1 MQRRDLWKLLSLGA
15 GSSMLPAMLREA
27 RAAVPTLKFRELY
40 IKGDELTDLAK
51 SLNGKTVRMTGYMAP
66 PLKPEVRFFVLTKL
80 PMSVCPFCESEAQ
93 WPDDLVV
100 AYCDD
105 AIDVVRYTDLIDVEG
120 KLELGFWK
128 DPETQFVS
136 LIRITGATYVKR

>member
-1 MQRRDLWKLLSLGA
+1 VRRRDLLKFLSLGT
-15 GSSMLPAMLREA
+15 GAMMFPGA
-27 RAAVPTLKFRELY
+27 TANAAAPVLKFRELY
-40 IKGDELTDLAK
+40 VRGDELSDLTK
-51 SLNGKTVRMTGYMAP
+51 SLDGKIVQMTGYMAP

-93 WPDDLVV
+93 WPDDFVV

-105 AIDVVRYTDLIDVEG
+105 PIDVVRYTDLIDVEG
-120 KLELGFWK
+120 KLEIGFWK

>member
-1 MQRRDLWKLLSLGA
+1 MQRRDILKSIPVAAAGLFLPGALGLA
-15 GSSMLPAMLREA
+15 E
-27 RAAVPTLKFRELY
+27 AAVPVLKFRELY
-40 IKGDELTDLAK
+40 TKGDELSDVTK
-51 SLNGKTVRMTGYMAP
+51 SLDGKTVQMTGYMAP

-100 AYCDD
+100 AYCDNP
-105 AIDVVRYTDLIDVEG
+105 IDVVRYTDLINVEG
-120 KLELGFWK
+120 RLELGFWK

-136 LIRITGATYVKR
+136 LIRITGATYEKR

>member
-1 MQRRDLWKLLSLGA
+1 MQRRDFLKSIPAGAAGLLLPGA
-15 GSSMLPAMLREA
+15 VGTAG
-27 RAAVPTLKFRELY
+27 AAVSDLKFRDLY
-40 IKGDELTDLAK
+40 VRGDELSEQTLALK
-51 SLNGKTVRMTGYMAP
+51 DQTVRMTGYMAP

-136 LIRITGATYVKR
+136 LIRITGATYEKR